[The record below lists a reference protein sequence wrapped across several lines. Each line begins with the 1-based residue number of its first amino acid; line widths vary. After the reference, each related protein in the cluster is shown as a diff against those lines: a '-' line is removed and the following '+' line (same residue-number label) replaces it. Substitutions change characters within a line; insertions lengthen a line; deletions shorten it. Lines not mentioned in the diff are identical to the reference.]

1 MLNDWRVQELEE
13 RLVLKKKTSQVTLPE
28 IEIIIDD
35 SLGFTIYVYEWL
47 LPETH
52 ELYTTNLRS
61 ITNITVSDLVKSIN
75 TLSITIWLVKQ
86 CRASCN
92 SKVGWSLFCQWW
104 WWWQFISTPRIL
116 QNSWLCSFFFG
127 QGAEQC
133 CSFHVSHRLRITLT
147 VQMQRLKYAE
157 LVQKL
162 EEMKLEIQK
171 SSVGVDHQMSQD
183 ITSILGK
190 SDKKV
195 TPFTCMHGFI
205 WQQQK
210 NLLTRS
216 STGVRYHPMIS
227 RYCLSLAAKSPVYY
241 DELCK

>member
-92 SKVGWSLFCQWW
+92 SKVGWSLFLSMMMMMAVYFHTTNIAEFVVV
-104 WWWQFISTPRIL
+104 QFFFLDRV
-116 QNSWLCSFFFG
+116 QNSAVVFTCLTDCELRWQCRCRDSNMLNLCKN
-127 QGAEQC
+127 
-133 CSFHVSHRLRITLT
+133 LRKWS
-147 VQMQRLKYAE
+147 LKYRNQVLE
-157 LVQKL
+157 L
-162 EEMKLEIQK
+162 
-171 SSVGVDHQMSQD
+171 
-183 ITSILGK
+183 ITRWARTLP
-190 SDKKV
+190 V
-195 TPFTCMHGFI
+195 FLVN
-205 WQQQK
+205 Q
-210 NLLTRS
+210 TR
-216 STGVRYHPMIS
+216 R
-227 RYCLSLAAKSPVYY
+227 
-241 DELCK
+241 